1 MTQRLFGLLIVG
13 LLTLS
18 GCNQFRPQQQAA
30 APTEGLDVVRQFLST
45 DAPLAPYQPGNSYTV
60 QGVSYSPAE
69 NFSYS
74 ETGTASYYS
83 STLNGALTASGET
96 YSSGLMT
103 AAHKTLPFQTIVRVT
118 NVQTG
123 RAVVV
128 RINDRGPFVDGRII
142 DLSERA
148 ARDLSMI
155 GSGTARVNV
164 EVLADETRAF
174 AAALS
179 NGRQIQVAETSATS
193 TDTATDT
200 STPTTSSSTPVSTS
214 AGGFYVQVGTYTSV
228 SDAAAI
234 RDRMSAL
241 GNATVEASSGVYKVF
256 IGPLASRLDAQA
268 MLGRVFAQ
276 GATNASVVQ
285 R

>member
-1 MTQRLFGLLIVG
+1 MTHRLLGLLFVG

-18 GCNQFRPQQQAA
+18 GCNLLRPQQQAA

-45 DAPLAPYQPGNSYTV
+45 DAPLSPYQTGSSYSV
-60 QGVSYSPAE
+60 QGVSYRPAE

-74 ETGTASYYS
+74 ETGVASYYS

-118 NVQTG
+118 NVNTG
-123 RAVVV
+123 RAVIV

-155 GSGTARVNV
+155 NAGTARVRV
-164 EVLADETRAF
+164 EVLPDETRAF
-174 AAALS
+174 ATALS
-179 NGRQIQVAETSATS
+179 NGRQIQVADSTSSAADTS
-193 TDTATDT
+193 
-200 STPTTSSSTPVSTS
+200 STPTTSTSSTPVSTS
-214 AGGFYVQVGTYTSV
+214 AGGFYVQVGSYS
-228 SDAAAI
+228 SQADANAI
-234 RDRMSAL
+234 RDRMAAL
-241 GNATVEASSGVYKVF
+241 GSATVEQSSGVYKVF